1 MASSL
6 TQSQPAQFTWIDINL
21 LAVEGRGWIDTEH
34 LFDRLPARA
43 KGIVNENI
51 WNLSHDS
58 AGILVHFRS
67 DTPELRVRGRLRKK
81 QLAMGHMPLSGVSGV
96 DLYVRVEEGW
106 HWMASARPEDTME
119 LSLVLFQDL
128 PAQPRDFLLYLP
140 LYNGTDALEVGV
152 TESSR
157 CEPVV
162 RTQKPIAFYGT
173 SIVQGGC
180 ASRPGMAY
188 VAILGRRLDWP
199 VINVGFSGQGRAEQ
213 EVGLLLSE
221 LDPRIFV
228 LDCLPN
234 LQPEEAGRM
243 EKFVNILRERRPT
256 TPIVLVQSLEYPG
269 GRVIPMRKDRHL
281 KSNGILREIQSRL
294 ARTDPNIHT
303 VSSVDLI
310 GGDGEGT
317 VDGIH
322 PTDLG
327 MIRMADK
334 IEPVLRRLLAGP

>member
-1 MASSL
+1 MISP
-6 TQSQPAQFTWIDINL
+6 QPNQTRWINIQD
-21 LAVEGRGWIDTEH
+21 LAVEGRGWTETEH
-34 LFDRLPARA
+34 PYDRLPQKA
-43 KGIVNENI
+43 KGVVNENI

-58 AGILVHFRS
+58 AGMLVHFRS

-106 HWMASARPEDTME
+106 HWMASARPEDTTD
-119 LSLVLFQDL
+119 LDLIVFQDL
-128 PAQPRDFLLYLP
+128 PSQSREFLLYLP
-140 LYNGTDALEVGV
+140 LYNGTEILEMGV
-152 TESSR
+152 EGSSR
-157 CEPVV
+157 CEPVL
-162 RTQKPIAFYGT
+162 RKSRPIVFYGT
-173 SIVQGGC
+173 SIVQGDC

-199 VINVGFSGQGRAEQ
+199 TINLGFSGQGRAEP

-221 LDPRIFV
+221 LDPQIFV

-234 LQPEEAGRM
+234 LQPDEVSRM
-243 EKFVNILRERRPT
+243 EGFVGILRQRHPT

-269 GRVIPMRKDRHL
+269 GRVIPMRKERHL
-281 KSNGILREIQSRL
+281 KSNGILREIQTRL
-294 ARTDPNIHT
+294 SVTDPNIFT
-303 VSSVDLI
+303 VSSLGLI
-310 GGDGEGT
+310 GADGEAT

-327 MIRMADK
+327 MLRMAERM
-334 IEPVLRRLLAGP
+334 EPVLRQLLTNK

>member
-1 MASSL
+1 MTSP
-6 TQSQPAQFTWIDINL
+6 PAAALHWIDVNL
-21 LAVEGRGWIDTEH
+21 LSVEGRGWTDTEH

-43 KGIVNENI
+43 KGIVNDEI

-106 HWMASARPEDTME
+106 HWMASARPEDTTE
-119 LSLVLFQDL
+119 LSLVVFQDM
-128 PAQPRDFLLYLP
+128 PAQSRDFLLYLP

-152 TESSR
+152 TKPSR

-162 RTQKPIAFYGT
+162 RKEKPIAFYGT
-173 SIVQGGC
+173 SIVQGAC

-199 VINVGFSGQGRAEQ
+199 TVNLGFSGQGRAEP

-221 LDPRIFV
+221 LDPQIFV

-234 LQPEEAGRM
+234 LQPEEAGRI
-243 EKFVNILRERRPT
+243 EKFVSVLRRLRPI

-269 GRVIPMRKDRHL
+269 GRVIPMRKERHL
-281 KSNGILREIQSRL
+281 KSNAILREIQARL
-294 ARTDPNIHT
+294 AHTDPNIHT
-303 VSSVDLI
+303 VSSLDLI
-310 GGDGEGT
+310 GADGEAT

-327 MIRMADK
+327 MLRMADK
-334 IEPVLRRLLAGP
+334 MEPVLRRLLVRP